1 VQERRN
7 VEADSEH
14 SPAGLPL
21 RMDPTSG
28 ALIGI
33 FLLAACLAGPIGVVL
48 AVLAWILIYA
58 SRRLRRHGGP
68 QSSDSQ
74 PTGGDYAAWFE
85 KLENDIL
92 EHR

>member
-1 VQERRN
+1 MSQ
-7 VEADSEH
+7 ADSEH

-28 ALIGI
+28 VQIGI
-33 FLLAACLAGPIGVVL
+33 FLLAACLAGPIGLVL
-48 AVLAWILIYA
+48 AVLAWVLIYA
-58 SRRLRRHGGP
+58 SRRRTNHGGP
-68 QSSDSQ
+68 QSSDGQ
-74 PTGGDYAAWFE
+74 PTGGEYASRFE